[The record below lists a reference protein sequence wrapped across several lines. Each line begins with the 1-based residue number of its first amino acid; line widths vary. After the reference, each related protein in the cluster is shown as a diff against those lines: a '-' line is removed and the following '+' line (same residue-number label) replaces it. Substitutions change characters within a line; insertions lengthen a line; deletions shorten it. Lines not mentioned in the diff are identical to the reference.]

1 MSERPVSDTLQT
13 SGAAMGLTAFAGIMM
28 FMLGGWW
35 VIAGLV
41 AILND
46 DFYVVSQE
54 WIFKLSTTTWGW
66 THLVLGIVVLLAG
79 LGLFSGAVW
88 ARTVGVILAAVSGLV
103 AFAWLPYYPVW
114 AILFVTVSV
123 ATIWA
128 LTVHG
133 RTRACRRARS
143 SRSAAA
149 IRSRSARRSRLP
161 SRA

>member
-1 MSERPVSDTLQT
+1 MSDRPVSDTLQT

-41 AILND
+41 AIFND
-46 DFYVVSQE
+46 DFYVVTQE
-54 WIFKLSTTTWGW
+54 WIFELSTTTWGW

-88 ARTVGVILAAVSGLV
+88 ARTVGVILAALSGLV

-114 AILFVTVSV
+114 AILFVTMSV
-123 ATIWA
+123 LTIWA

-133 RTRACRRARS
+133 RDITLGYES
-143 SRSAAA
+143 G
-149 IRSRSARRSRLP
+149 
-161 SRA
+161 

>member
-1 MSERPVSDTLQT
+1 MIGMEAEEHVMRAEEENMSDRPVSDTLQT

-41 AILND
+41 AIFND
-46 DFYVVSQE
+46 DFYVVTQE

-88 ARTVGVILAAVSGLV
+88 ARTVGVILAALSGLV

-123 ATIWA
+123 ATVWA

-133 RTRACRRARS
+133 RDITD
-143 SRSAAA
+143 
-149 IRSRSARRSRLP
+149 L
-161 SRA
+161 

>member
-1 MSERPVSDTLQT
+1 MSNRPVGDTLQT

-41 AILND
+41 AIFND
-46 DFYVVSQE
+46 DFYVVTQE

-66 THLVLGIVVLLAG
+66 IHLVLGIVVLLAG

-88 ARTVGVILAAVSGLV
+88 ARTVGVILAALSGLV

-133 RTRACRRARS
+133 RDIAD
-143 SRSAAA
+143 
-149 IRSRSARRSRLP
+149 L
-161 SRA
+161 